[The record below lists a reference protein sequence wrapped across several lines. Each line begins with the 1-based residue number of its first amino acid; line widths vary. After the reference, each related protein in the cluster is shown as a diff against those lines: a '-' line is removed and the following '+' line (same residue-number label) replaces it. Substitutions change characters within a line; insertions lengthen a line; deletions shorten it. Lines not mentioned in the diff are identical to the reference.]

1 MEQEK
6 VLLISCYF
14 PPAGGMHV
22 QRALS
27 LARYLP
33 QNGFKVFVLTA
44 HSSVSAVDA
53 GLVNE
58 IPENVGVHRT
68 WTFEPSFR
76 LRKKVWSR
84 LNSPGS
90 GVGAKGKSIFTRRIT
105 QLFCPDPQVLW
116 YPFAIRRASQ
126 LIRKEKIQ
134 TVLVT
139 APPFSA
145 FLVANGLKRRFP
157 HLCTIADVR
166 DEWLEYFVKEFV
178 FRGDEHVVARAGQI
192 ERAPVASCDR
202 LVAVTATSL
211 DKTRSRY
218 PDQPSHKFVLIPN
231 GYDPAAFSKF
241 SPRSHSADR
250 LVVTYTGTVY
260 KPCSPKSYL
269 EALDG
274 LPSIR
279 SSFETRFVGRIAQ
292 EVDRII
298 FENRKSSL
306 RLVDFV
312 PQKDALSYMEE
323 TDVLLLPWA
332 DRINIPG
339 KLFEYLATG
348 KPILA
353 LCYRDSEVA
362 RVMEKTSSGWCVDP
376 DDIPAIQRVL
386 TEIQA
391 LGGKHP
397 RKPDVE
403 AIRRYERP
411 RLAAE
416 YARVILEARRARTT
430 SNSNTGATG
439 HARVTKQ
446 TISATELEKLEPFPW
461 PSKLIRH
468 AHIWGPGY
476 IRQRS
481 SRITQRPKPLLENI
495 WVTMADHYEPRWRGV
510 DFKTALSRV
519 ELWRSAWP
527 TIAKRCLPDS
537 AGNPPT
543 YTFFFP
549 EEQYDPQLVEPLA
562 QMTRNGIAD
571 VEVHIHHDGEG
582 RQNFVDRIT
591 TFCKVL
597 HREHGLLRKRHGTLT
612 FGFIHG
618 SWALDNSR
626 FDGRCCGLKDEIRI
640 LKDLGCYADFTMPS
654 GHSSTQ
660 ARMVNTIY
668 YCKGD
673 PNRRKSY
680 DQGAAVRIGG
690 GIEGDL
696 LMIPGPLGIRWK
708 DRLMPRMETGE
719 IAGDNLV
726 TPYRVS
732 RWADLAPRIGGNAF
746 IKLYTHGAQEN
757 NSAVL
762 LRDQLESTFSLLAA
776 EAHRRGCAIY
786 FVSAWQMYQAIDAI
800 RQRLDPV
807 TATRVSACVS
817 I

>member
-44 HSSVSAVDA
+44 RSSVSAVDA

-58 IPENVGVHRT
+58 IPAQVEVHRT
-68 WTFEPSFR
+68 WTFEPSFG
-76 LRKKVWSR
+76 LRKAVWSR
-84 LNSPGS
+84 LNSLDS
-90 GVGAKGKSIFTRRIT
+90 GVGARGKSIFTRRIK
-105 QLFCPDPQVLW
+105 QLFCPDPQVMW

-145 FLVANGLKRRFP
+145 FLVANGLKRCFP

-178 FRGDEHVVARAGQI
+178 FRGDEQVIARCAQI
-192 ERAPVASCDR
+192 ERTTIESCDR
-202 LVAVTATSL
+202 LVAVTAAAL

-218 PDQPSHKFVLIPN
+218 PDQPRHKFVLIPN

-241 SPRSHSADR
+241 CARPHATDR

-269 EALDG
+269 DALDG
-274 LPSIR
+274 LPGVR
-279 SSFETRFVGRIAQ
+279 SSFETRFVGRIAE
-292 EVDRII
+292 EVDRSI
-298 FENRKSSL
+298 FENRSSSV

-312 PQKDALSYMEE
+312 PQKEALAYMEE
-323 TDVLLLPWA
+323 TDVLLLPWS

-339 KLFEYLATG
+339 KLFEYLVTG

-353 LCYRDSEVA
+353 LCYPDSEVA
-362 RVMEKTSSGWCVDP
+362 RVMAQTGAGWCADP
-376 DDIPAIQRVL
+376 GDIPAIQRL
-386 TEIQA
+386 LAEIQTR
-391 LGGKHP
+391 GGRCPHK
-397 RKPDVE
+397 REGE

-416 YARVILEARRARTT
+416 YARVILDARRSRT
-430 SNSNTGATG
+430 SPGANTGADEPAKG
-439 HARVTKQ
+439 
-446 TISATELEKLEPFPW
+446 TIGALEPAKLEAFSR
-461 PSKLIRH
+461 PSQLLRSS
-468 AHIWGPGY
+468 HIWGPGY
-476 IRQRS
+476 LRQRLKQILRPQP
-481 SRITQRPKPLLENI
+481 RIENI
-495 WVTMADHYEPRWRGV
+495 WVTLADHYEPRWGGV
-510 DFKTALSRV
+510 DFQTALSRV
-519 ELWRSAWP
+519 QLWRSAWP
-527 TIAKRCLPDS
+527 KVAARCLPDS
-537 AGNPPT
+537 SGNPPR

-549 EEQYDPQLVEPLA
+549 EEQYHPQLVLPLA
-562 QMTRNGIAD
+562 QMARHGIAD
-571 VEVHIHHDGEG
+571 VEVHLHHDGEG
-582 RQNFVDRIT
+582 RQDFIDRIT
-591 TFCKVL
+591 AFCKVL
-597 HREHGLLRKRHGTLT
+597 HREHGLLRELDGVLS

-626 FDGRCCGLKDEIRI
+626 SDGRCCGLKDEIRI
-640 LKDLGCYADFTMPS
+640 LRDLGCYADFTMPS

-673 PNRRKSY
+673 PHRPKSY
-680 DQGAAVRIGG
+680 DQGAAVCVGG
-690 GIEGDL
+690 DIEGDL
-696 LMIPGPLGIRWK
+696 LMIPGPLGIRWR
-708 DRLMPRMETGE
+708 DRFLPRMETGE
-719 IAGDNLV
+719 IAGDNRV
-726 TPYRVS
+726 TPYRAS
-732 RWADLAPRIGGNAF
+732 RWVDLAPRIGANAF
-746 IKLYTHGAQEN
+746 IKLYTHGAQEK

-762 LRDQLESTFSLLAA
+762 LRGELESAFNLLVAA
-776 EAHRRGCAIY
+776 ARRRRCAVY
-786 FVSAWQMYQAIDAI
+786 FVSAWQMYQAIQAVRL
-800 RQRLDPV
+800 RQDPV
-807 TATRVSACVS
+807 TTTKASACVS